1 MQKETITTKTRP
13 IKYEKVIKNLFS
25 KWEYEY
31 KWLKLLQGAIEF
43 RAKIPKSYIYGPEF
57 CIDGKNYAD
66 YYEIGLTKDDAR
78 RAREEIIVDI
88 ISTMVS
94 GKTPK
99 GHELRLRH
107 YERLFHALAV
117 LDLEKETNLLPGTT
131 KNMIFNAMYMV
142 WRLDDGSEKSRNLI
156 SKATLYMSRELHKRS
171 KDNPLKTNF
180 ICKPEV
186 KYKDVI
192 KNLIHEWQHE
202 YRWLNKLQGAVEF
215 KGRIPKSYIMD
226 ADYYTWGSY
235 TKYYEIGETKADAIN
250 ARNQLIQ
257 DIVSTIMSGESL
269 DGQELLPDNYA
280 RLFKALTVLKVDK
293 ETKLL
298 AETTDNLM
306 FNAMYLLWK
315 LDDGSCEKKSAAF
328 KSAGWY
334 MAEEL
339 KKACGQH
346 YCQPEHLILGAKC

>member
-1 MQKETITTKTRP
+1 MQKETNTTQTRP
-13 IKYEKVIKNLFS
+13 IKHEKVIKNLFS
-25 KWEYEY
+25 NWKYEY

-78 RAREEIIVDI
+78 KAREEIIVDI

-99 GHELRLRH
+99 GREIRLRH
-107 YERLFHALAV
+107 YARLFHALAV
-117 LDLEKETNLLPGTT
+117 LKLEKETDLLPGTT

-142 WRLDDGSEKSRNLI
+142 WRLDDGSETSRAI
-156 SKATLYMSRELHKRS
+156 IQKATLNMSRELRKRS
-171 KDNPLKTNF
+171 DDNSPKNNF

-186 KYKDVI
+186 KYKEVVR
-192 KNLIHEWQHE
+192 NLIHEWQFE

-215 KGRIPKSYIMD
+215 KGRIPKSYIKD
-226 ADYYTWGSY
+226 ADYYNWGSY
-235 TKYYEIGETKADAIN
+235 TKYYEIGETKKDARN

-257 DIVSTIMSGESL
+257 DIVSTAMSGEAL
-269 DGQELLPDNYA
+269 DGRELLPDNYA
-280 RLFKALTVLKVDK
+280 RLFNALTVLKVDK

-315 LDDGSCEKKSAAF
+315 LDDGSCEKKSTAL
-328 KSAGWY
+328 KNAGWY
-334 MAEEL
+334 LAEEI
-339 KKACGQH
+339 KKAGGQY
-346 YCQPEHLILGAKC
+346 YCESEHLILGAKC